1 MSSIV
6 GVEDGLTEAPVASSS
21 YGIVAAKDDVQADR
35 DDAIDCGKASRD
47 RIAFQSSIDSRL
59 VSDTRKRVKSLLTGR

>member
-6 GVEDGLTEAPVASSS
+6 GIEDGLTDAPVASSS

-35 DDAIDCGKASRD
+35 DATIDCGNAPVTQVSFNLLSILD
-47 RIAFQSSIDSRL
+47 TDVSSEEI
-59 VSDTRKRVKSLLTGR
+59 VTV